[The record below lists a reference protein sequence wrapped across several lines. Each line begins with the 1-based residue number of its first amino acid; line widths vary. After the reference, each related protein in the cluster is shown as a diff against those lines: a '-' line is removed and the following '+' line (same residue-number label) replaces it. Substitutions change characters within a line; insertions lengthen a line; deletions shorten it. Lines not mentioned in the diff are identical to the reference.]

1 LLHVEDN
8 EAEAYLFRSA
18 LFEYQIDVA
27 VFRVCDGHGAVEFL
41 TRKGIYTNAP
51 IPDLV
56 VLDLNLPRKNG
67 HDVLRELRQE
77 SALQHLPVLMLTSS
91 QQSADRDKAL
101 SLGANEYVCKLGS
114 LDELSAL
121 MQ

>member
-1 LLHVEDN
+1 MLHVEDN

-27 VFRVCDGHGAVEFL
+27 VFRVCDGHAAVEFL

-56 VLDLNLPRKNG
+56 VLDLNLPKKNG
-67 HDVLRELRQE
+67 RDVLRELRQE
-77 SALQHLPVLMLTSS
+77 SALQHLPDVDLFATIG
-91 QQSADRDKAL
+91 RP
-101 SLGANEYVCKLGS
+101 
-114 LDELSAL
+114 
-121 MQ
+121 